1 MATFADNLTRIR
13 KEKGL
18 TQEQLAQLLNTYKPV
33 ISMYEKG
40 KRNPKTDTI
49 KKFAAALGCSY
60 SDLVSDGAL
69 IDIISDEKEQKEIA
83 KLSAFFNMSTN
94 EIAGV
99 IENYLLGKE
108 YKDSI
113 TGDSEKLL
121 TLYEQL
127 NALGKDKALTYLQDL
142 YDNKKYRN

>member
-1 MATFADNLTRIR
+1 MSTFGENLKRIR
-13 KEKGL
+13 KDKGL
-18 TQEQLAQLLNTYKPV
+18 TQEQLADLIGVSSVYVVT
-33 ISMYEKG
+33 YEKD
-40 KRNPKTDTI
+40 KRKPKPDTI

-60 SDLVSDGAL
+60 SDLVTDGAL

-94 EIAGV
+94 EIAEV

-113 TGDSEKLL
+113 TGDAEKLL

-127 NALGKDKALTYLQDL
+127 NALGKDKVLTYLQDL